1 MLNGEASQNFSS
13 SNMKLELCT
22 GSCAAAVAMVCPV
35 QRQPVSVQYGGKRG
49 LSRDADPA
57 GVCLCLL

>member
-22 GSCAAAVAMVCPV
+22 GSCAVAMVCPV

>member
-1 MLNGEASQNFSS
+1 
-13 SNMKLELCT
+13 MKLELCT

-57 GVCLCLL
+57 EVCLCLL